1 MRETNDNTSATE
13 ASRLSGADAR
23 AAADAARE
31 ARRTSTRR
39 TQRAARVREGRV
51 APDRASEKHPAEERR
66 EASSERTININGF
79 FSVIGDFVIRF
90 RFPLLV
96 AVVVIGLLVSMY
108 GPLQS
113 YYQAWRAGDALRAQL
128 EEYNQSNEEA
138 RNDISALQTE
148 EGIKDVAR
156 KRGYVEEGET
166 KVVVEGLDD
175 GSDSDSSSGSDGSSD
190 SGSSSSE
197 DPWYI
202 QFGDKFF
209 NYVPAN

>member
-1 MRETNDNTSATE
+1 MIDFNDKTNGAE
-13 ASRLSGADAR
+13 PPRLSGSDAR

-31 ARRTSTRR
+31 ARRTATPRTRR
-39 TQRAARVREGRV
+39 AAELREARV
-51 APDRASEKHPAEERR
+51 APDRASERRPAEERR
-66 EASSERTININGF
+66 EASTERTININGF

-96 AVVVIGLLVSMY
+96 AAVVIGLLVSMY

-128 EEYNQSNEEA
+128 EQYNQSNEET

-166 KVVVEGLDD
+166 KVVVEGLDE
-175 GSDSDSSSGSDGSSD
+175 SGSDDASSD
-190 SGSSSSE
+190 GDSASE
-197 DPWYI
+197 QPWYI

>member
-1 MRETNDNTSATE
+1 MIDFNDKTNGAE
-13 ASRLSGADAR
+13 PPRLSGADAR

-31 ARRTSTRR
+31 ARRTATPRTRR
-39 TQRAARVREGRV
+39 AAELREARV
-51 APDRASEKHPAEERR
+51 APDRASERRPAEERR
-66 EASSERTININGF
+66 EASTERTININGF

-96 AVVVIGLLVSMY
+96 AAVVIGLLVSMY

-128 EEYNQSNEEA
+128 EQYNQSNEET

-166 KVVVEGLDD
+166 KVVVEGLDE
-175 GSDSDSSSGSDGSSD
+175 SSSDDASSDGD
-190 SGSSSSE
+190 SASE
-197 DPWYI
+197 QPWYI

>member
-1 MRETNDNTSATE
+1 MIDFNDKTNGAE
-13 ASRLSGADAR
+13 PPRLSGADAR

-31 ARRTSTRR
+31 ARRTATPRTRR
-39 TQRAARVREGRV
+39 AAELREARV
-51 APDRASEKHPAEERR
+51 APDRASERRPAEERR
-66 EASSERTININGF
+66 EASAERTININGF

-96 AVVVIGLLVSMY
+96 AAVVIGLLVSMY

-128 EEYNQSNEEA
+128 EQYNQSNEET

-166 KVVVEGLDD
+166 KVVVEGLDE
-175 GSDSDSSSGSDGSSD
+175 SGSDDASSD
-190 SGSSSSE
+190 GDSASE
-197 DPWYI
+197 QPWYI

>member
-1 MRETNDNTSATE
+1 MIDFNDKTNGAE
-13 ASRLSGADAR
+13 PPRLSGADAR

-31 ARRTSTRR
+31 ARRTATPRTRR
-39 TQRAARVREGRV
+39 AAELREARV
-51 APDRASEKHPAEERR
+51 APDRASERRPAEERR
-66 EASSERTININGF
+66 EASTERTININGF

-96 AVVVIGLLVSMY
+96 AAVVIGLLVSMY

-128 EEYNQSNEEA
+128 EQYNQSNEET

-166 KVVVEGLDD
+166 KVVVEGLDE
-175 GSDSDSSSGSDGSSD
+175 SGSDDASSD
-190 SGSSSSE
+190 GDSASE
-197 DPWYI
+197 QPWYI

>member
-1 MRETNDNTSATE
+1 MIDFNDKTNGAE
-13 ASRLSGADAR
+13 PSRLSGADAR

-31 ARRTSTRR
+31 ARRTATPRTRR
-39 TQRAARVREGRV
+39 AAQLREARV
-51 APDRASEKHPAEERR
+51 APDHASERRPAEERR
-66 EASSERTININGF
+66 EASAERTININGF

-90 RFPLLV
+90 RFPLLI
-96 AVVVIGLLVSMY
+96 AAVVIGLLFSMY
-108 GPLQS
+108 GPLQT

-128 EEYNQSNEEA
+128 EEYNESNDQA
-138 RNDISALQTE
+138 RSDISALQTE

-175 GSDSDSSSGSDGSSD
+175 SGSDSDGSSD
-190 SGSSSSE
+190 GDSTSE
-197 DPWYI
+197 QPWYI

>member
-1 MRETNDNTSATE
+1 MIDFNDKTNGAE
-13 ASRLSGADAR
+13 PPRLSGADAR

-31 ARRTSTRR
+31 ARRTATPRTRR
-39 TQRAARVREGRV
+39 AAELREARV
-51 APDRASEKHPAEERR
+51 APDRASERRPAEERR
-66 EASSERTININGF
+66 EASAERTININGF

-96 AVVVIGLLVSMY
+96 AAVVIGLLVSMY

-128 EEYNQSNEEA
+128 EQYSQSNEET

-166 KVVVEGLDD
+166 KVVVEGLDE
-175 GSDSDSSSGSDGSSD
+175 SGSDDASSD
-190 SGSSSSE
+190 GDSASE
-197 DPWYI
+197 QPWYI